1 MRRRIAFPGIG
12 ILDFVMRLIVSALIF
27 NVVSVILKQLFD
39 EQERRDA
46 EEREEKVIDVSAS
59 QVMDA

>member
-1 MRRRIAFPGIG
+1 MRRRMVFPGMG

-39 EQERRDA
+39 EQERRTA
-46 EEREEKVIDVSAS
+46 EDGEEKVIDVSAS